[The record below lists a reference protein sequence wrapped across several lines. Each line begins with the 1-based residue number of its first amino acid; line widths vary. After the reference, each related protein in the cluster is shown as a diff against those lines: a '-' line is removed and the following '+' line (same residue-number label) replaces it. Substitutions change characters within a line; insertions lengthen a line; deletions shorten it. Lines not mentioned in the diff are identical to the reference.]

1 MVHRHRNVQGGIER
15 AAVFGVSDG
24 LVSNVALILGISGAS
39 ADPSMVRVAGVSG
52 LLAGAI
58 SMAAGEYVS
67 LKAQAELVERE
78 LAIERVSLAENPE
91 FEIAELAAIYRER
104 GLSEEHAET
113 VAREL
118 MLDPEVALEIH
129 AREELGVDPSQV
141 GDPIGAALT
150 SFVSF
155 IVGAFIPLAPW
166 LFGAGSWAVE
176 ASVGLGIGASA
187 AVGGL
192 LAWLT
197 ERSMWRTVLRQVL
210 VTSGACGATYLIGN
224 LLGAAVS

>member
-1 MVHRHRNVQGGIER
+1 MSSSMVHRHRNVQGGIER

-24 LVSNVALILGISGAS
+24 LVSNVALILGIAGAS

-91 FEIAELAAIYRER
+91 FEIAELAAIYQER
-104 GLSEEHAET
+104 GLSAEHAET

-118 MLDPEVALEIH
+118 MTDPEVALEIH

-150 SFVSF
+150 SFAAFV
-155 IVGAFIPLAPW
+155 IGAF
-166 LFGAGSWAVE
+166 
-176 ASVGLGIGASA
+176 
-187 AVGGL
+187 
-192 LAWLT
+192 
-197 ERSMWRTVLRQVL
+197 
-210 VTSGACGATYLIGN
+210 
-224 LLGAAVS
+224 